1 MLKYILLPLVGA
13 FIGYTTNLIAV
24 KMLFRPRK
32 KINILGIKIQ
42 GLLPKRKEELALAIG
57 EVVEKEL
64 LNSGDVSSVFKGRN
78 IERKIAEVVENSFS
92 NLRFNINLPLFGD
105 ISFLLRDKLREF
117 LKEFLLTNSHI
128 ISRELS
134 SMVDENL
141 KIKELVTEKIINL
154 NLDKLEKIILKV
166 AGKELK
172 YITYFGGVLGFIIGV
187 FQAIFL
193 FFIS

>member
-92 NLRFNINLPLFGD
+92 NLRLNINLPLFGD